1 MVTYL
6 RKNLDKVIHRNK
18 PYSLTYLGKNG
29 ECETIKKEKDLFR
42 LCSCLMEDTELIEN
56 GIISTFT
63 YDIDNCCRYAW
74 GFDTKSAIYY
84 LLNNIQEFGSTVV
97 QINYAGKCMY
107 SLKNNLINQKEI
119 NNLRLQVEAYK
130 EQVKVQKQIIQIY
143 EGEEN
148 QEYLDLEENESR

>member
-6 RKNLDKVIHRNK
+6 KKNLNKVIHRNK

-29 ECETIKKEKDLFR
+29 DCKTIKKEKDLYK
-42 LCSCLMEDTELIEN
+42 LCSYLMDDTSLIEE

-63 YDIDNCCRYAW
+63 YDVDNCCRYAW

-84 LLNNIQEFGSTVV
+84 LLNNIEEFNNTVV

-107 SLKNNLINQKEI
+107 SLKNNIVNQKEI
-119 NNLRLQVEAYK
+119 DNLRLQVQAYR
-130 EQVKVQKQIIQIY
+130 EQVNIQKQIIKIY

-148 QEYLDLEENESR
+148 QEYADLENEGR